1 MEFTEVDMTL
11 KQMYNSSVLKKLDD
25 AEAKGKAEGISQGIE
40 KVFALL
46 ERGISLTEAKRILK
60 SV

>member
-1 MEFTEVDMTL
+1 MTL